1 MARARCLRRV
11 REAKVILFS
20 VLPEVY
26 YYEYSGAWA
35 ARSIAFL
42 AVKPC
47 SKAFFAP
54 IVGHGKSPCFSRISF
69 LTAVSVD
76 DSGLV
81 FASVDGGDFLECA
94 F

>member
-1 MARARCLRRV
+1 MARAKCLRRV
-11 REAKVILFS
+11 REAKGILFR

-26 YYEYSGAWA
+26 YYEYAGCCD

-42 AVKPC
+42 AVKSC

-54 IVGHGKSPCFSRISF
+54 SAGHRKSPCFSRICF
-69 LTAVSVD
+69 LKVVSVD
-76 DSGLV
+76 NAVLV
-81 FASVDGGDFLECA
+81 FDDADGTNLLECA